1 MKLTNYV
8 KKEKQRKK
16 NQSQDEIKRNSYF
29 EYQNKKSKELEEKK
43 NSEAINAK
51 KAFEKHQYFI
61 DESLRKSN
69 ENLNRVFSEIIKQ
82 DMTNER
88 SQKLLRKSQRKLDIE
103 NLKNNF
109 QKEKTNKRNEMKD
122 FKERTKK
129 IAEINLKSKF
139 NSSMIVILFIIKQQ
153 CKKH

>member
-1 MKLTNYV
+1 VKLTNYV

-82 DMTNER
+82 DMNNER

-103 NLKNNF
+103 NLENNF

>member
-82 DMTNER
+82 DMNNER

-103 NLKNNF
+103 NLENNF